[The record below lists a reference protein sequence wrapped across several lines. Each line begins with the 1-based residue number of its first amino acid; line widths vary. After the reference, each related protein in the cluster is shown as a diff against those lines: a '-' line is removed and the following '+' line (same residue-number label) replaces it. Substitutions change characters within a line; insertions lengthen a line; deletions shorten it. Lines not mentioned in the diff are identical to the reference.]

1 VVDRIRGG
9 RLLFAAFVVL
19 ALAAIYGVAGLR
31 HPVPAAGYAAGEAIR
46 APVTSAIRACAAPG
60 SAGLAA
66 GSLVTAAVP
75 GSAPAGRAVVT
86 RLVAGG
92 SETLGP
98 VAASVSA
105 PDVSQITA
113 VKTAPVLPKSL
124 QASQPGSSSQVS
136 TQTGRGG
143 VEVNATGAMAQGLA
157 VEQAGP
163 GGITTAQCGS
173 PGTSFWFVGPG
184 QSSAA
189 DIELYLMNT
198 DGQAAD
204 AQLTAVTD
212 ATKGAPLL
220 GNVDNG
226 ITVPPHSMVT
236 QSLGNLLQSSK
247 IAALNVTTSV
257 GRVVAAVRVSKSGSD
272 EGGWLPQ
279 AAAPATSQVIP
290 GLPSTSGSREL
301 YIAVPGNAAAAV
313 KVTAVT
319 ARGSY
324 QPTGG
329 TGIELLGDTADEISL
344 PSIGGVASAVEISSS
359 VPVVAAMEVPGGPVG
374 MPGAM
379 APSAGPVQEQ
389 GVLVASPVGS
399 AGSTD
404 LVLSAPAQAAS
415 ARVVVSAVGVPVTGQ
430 SGILVQ
436 VKAGNTV
443 VVPIKAPHGH
453 RTTQVMIVVSPLA
466 GSGPLYAAR
475 VITSGGVIQS
485 IMPVP
490 SSLTWVSEPAVHSS
504 LGALVP

>member
-1 VVDRIRGG
+1 VVDRVRAA

-19 ALAAIYGVAGLR
+19 ALAAIYGLAGLR
-31 HPVPAAGYAAGEAIR
+31 HGVPAGGYAAGKAVD
-46 APVTSAIRACAAPG
+46 APVTSAIRACPAPG
-60 SAGLAA
+60 SAGVAG
-66 GSLVTAAVP
+66 GSLATAAVP
-75 GSAPAGRAVVT
+75 GSAPAGTAVVT

-92 SETLGP
+92 SAAPGP
-98 VAASVSA
+98 VAASISA
-105 PDVSQITA
+105 PNVSQLTA

-124 QASQPGSSSQVS
+124 RAGQPGSSPQVS
-136 TQTGRGG
+136 TETARGG
-143 VEVNATGAMAQGLA
+143 IEVDATGAMAQGLA
-157 VEQAGP
+157 VEQAGA

-189 DIELYLMNT
+189 NIELYLMNT
-198 DGQAAD
+198 DGEAAD

-212 ATKGAPLL
+212 TTKGAFL

-236 QSLGNLLQSSK
+236 QSLGGVLQSSK

-257 GRVVAAVRVSKSGSD
+257 GRVVAAVRVSKSSSE

-279 AAAPATSQVIP
+279 AGAPATTQVIP
-290 GLPSTSGSREL
+290 GLPSTGGSREL
-301 YIAVPGNAAAAV
+301 YIAVPGDAAAAV

-319 ARGSY
+319 ATGSY

-359 VPVVAAMEVPGGPVG
+359 VPVVTAMEIPGGPAG

-379 APSAGPVQEQ
+379 AASAGPVQEQ

-404 LVLSAPAQAAS
+404 LLLSAPAQAAS
-415 ARVVVSAVGVPVTGQ
+415 ARVVVSAVGVPITSQ
-430 SGILVQ
+430 SGTVVQ

-443 VVPIKAPHGH
+443 VVPIKAPHGRH
-453 RTTQVMIVVSPLA
+453 VTQVMIVVSPQP

-475 VITSGGVIQS
+475 VISSGGVIES

-490 SSLTWVSEPAVHSS
+490 SSLTWVSEPAVRSS
-504 LGALVP
+504 LGAIIP

>member
-1 VVDRIRGG
+1 MTRIRAGK
-9 RLLFAAFVVL
+9 LLFAAFVVL

-31 HPVPAAGYAAGEAIR
+31 HPEPAAGYAAGKAVH
-46 APVTSAIRACAAPG
+46 APVTSAIRACPAPG
-60 SAGLAA
+60 SAGVAA
-66 GSLVTAAVP
+66 GSLATAAVP
-75 GSAPAGRAVVT
+75 GTAAAGTAVVT

-92 SETLGP
+92 STTLGP
-98 VAASVSA
+98 VAASISQ
-105 PDVSQITA
+105 PDASQITA
-113 VKTAPVLPKSL
+113 VKTAPALPKSL
-124 QASQPGSSSQVS
+124 QASQPGSSPQVS

-157 VEQAGP
+157 VEQTGP

-184 QSSAA
+184 PSSAA
-189 DIELYLMNT
+189 DVELYLMNT
-198 DGQAAD
+198 DGQPAD

-212 ATKGAPLL
+212 MTKGGPLL

-236 QSLGNLLQSSK
+236 QSLGVLLQSAK
-247 IAALNVTTSV
+247 IVALNVTTSV
-257 GRVVAAVRVSKSGSD
+257 GRVVAAVRVSKSSSE

-279 AAAPATSQVIP
+279 AAAPATTQVIP
-290 GLPSTSGSREL
+290 GLPSAGGSREL
-301 YIAVPGNAAAAV
+301 YIAVPGNAAASV

-329 TGIELLGDTADEISL
+329 TGIELLGNTADEISL
-344 PSIGGVASAVEISSS
+344 PSIGGVASAVKISSS
-359 VPVVAAMEVPGGPVG
+359 VPVVAAMLVPGGPVG

-379 APSAGPVQEQ
+379 AESAGPVQEQ

-399 AGSTD
+399 AGATD
-404 LVLSAPAQAAS
+404 LVLSAPAQA
-415 ARVVVSAVGVPVTGQ
+415 VSALVTVTAAGVPITGQ
-430 SGILVQ
+430 SGTVVQ

-443 VVPIKAPHGH
+443 VVPIKAPHG
-453 RTTQVMIVVSPLA
+453 RRITQVMIVVSPQA

>member
-1 VVDRIRGG
+1 VVSRIRGG
-9 RLLFAAFVVL
+9 RLLFAALVVL
-19 ALAAIYGVAGLR
+19 ALAAIYGIAGLR
-31 HPVPAAGYAAGEAIR
+31 HPVPAAGYAAGR
-46 APVTSAIRACAAPG
+46 ANAAAVTSAIRACPAPG
-60 SAGLAA
+60 SAGVAA
-66 GSLVTAAVP
+66 GSLATAAVP
-75 GSAPAGRAVVT
+75 GSAPAGTAVVT

-92 SETLGP
+92 SATAGP
-98 VAASVSA
+98 VAASISQ

-124 QASQPGSSSQVS
+124 QASQPGSSPQVS
-136 TQTGRGG
+136 TQTARGG
-143 VEVNATGAMAQGLA
+143 VEVSATGAMAQGLA

-163 GGITTAQCGS
+163 GGTTTAQCGS

-198 DGQAAD
+198 DDEAAD
-204 AQLTAVTD
+204 AQVTAVTD
-212 ATKGAPLL
+212 MTKGGVIL
-220 GNVDNG
+220 GNADNG

-236 QSLGNLLQSSK
+236 QSLGGLLQSSK
-247 IAALNVTTSV
+247 IVALNVTTSV

-279 AAAPATSQVIP
+279 AVAPAMTQVIP
-290 GLPSTSGSREL
+290 GLPSAGGSREL
-301 YIAVPGNAAAAV
+301 YIAVPGDAAAAV

-344 PSIGGVASAVEISSS
+344 PSVGGVASAIEISSS
-359 VPVVAAMEVPGGPVG
+359 VPVVAAMQVPGGPVG

-379 APSAGPVQEQ
+379 AASAGPVQEQ
-389 GVLVASPVGS
+389 GVLVANPVGP

-415 ARVVVSAVGVPVTGQ
+415 ARIVVCAVGVPITGQ
-430 SGILVQ
+430 QGTVIQ
-436 VKAGNTV
+436 VRAGSTV
-443 VVPIKAPHGH
+443 VVPIKAPHAH
-453 RTTQVMIVVSPLA
+453 RVSQVMIVVSPTA

-490 SSLTWVSEPAVHSS
+490 SSLTWVPEPTVPSS
-504 LGALVP
+504 LGVLVP